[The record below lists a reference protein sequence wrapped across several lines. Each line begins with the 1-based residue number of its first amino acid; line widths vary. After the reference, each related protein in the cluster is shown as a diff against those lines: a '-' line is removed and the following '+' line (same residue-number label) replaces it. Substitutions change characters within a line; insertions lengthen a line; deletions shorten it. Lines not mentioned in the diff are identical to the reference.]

1 MRRRAG
7 GEAQANTEAEAKV
20 QAGLEATDRAAEE
33 ARAASAIKRGYIRR
47 FIAEGLVAATPPEST
62 TANDKTSRDPRV
74 VPSVDSLSKFWAK
87 TR

>member
-47 FIAEGLVAATPPEST
+47 FIAEGLVATPPELT

-74 VPSVDSLSKFWAK
+74 VPSVDS
-87 TR
+87 